1 MNLIGKDLIAN
12 NLNMEELKQLIQI
25 QIENCKKFAGS
36 TNNDYYEGAKDAYE
50 LILANIKRIE
60 NNNG

>member
-12 NLNMEELKQLIQI
+12 NLNMEELKQLIQL

-36 TNNDYYEGAKDAYE
+36 SNNDYYEGALDAYE

-60 NNNG
+60 NE